1 MIKDLLDLLKEEQVL
16 LDSATDIFL
25 YSYSQCRDMGI
36 KEEYSYGELDKL
48 EALTSR
54 FARLSDLL
62 VQKIFRLIDRIDLE
76 DVGTVRDRINRAEKK
91 GLIED
96 ADVFVQIR
104 VLRNDIAHEYLPDA
118 VKEIYKKVLDL
129 SPGLIDSVQRVKG
142 YCRRYG

>member
-1 MIKDLLDLLKEEQVL
+1 VIKDLLDLLKEEQVL